1 MIRPTHDPALQTGFD
16 QIRQQSITMPDVLK
30 NMILAKHWVPASEKK
45 DEPFGQIKFL
55 ADHIKTEE
63 FFREKKII
71 KSRR

>member
-1 MIRPTHDPALQTGFD
+1 
-16 QIRQQSITMPDVLK
+16 MPDVLK